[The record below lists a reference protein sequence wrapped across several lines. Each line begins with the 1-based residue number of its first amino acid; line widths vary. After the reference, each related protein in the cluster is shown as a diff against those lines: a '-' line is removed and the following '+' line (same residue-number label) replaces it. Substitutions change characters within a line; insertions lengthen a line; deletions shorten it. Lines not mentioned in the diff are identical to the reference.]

1 MSANSRLTIA
11 AHVLTWMSMDQQGG
25 RVATSDRIAESVQ
38 TNPVVIRR
46 CLGELRAA
54 GLVEARRGAGA
65 GWRLTREPADVTL
78 LDVYRAVEDGPLFA
92 MHATPPNLGCPVG
105 SGIRPAL
112 DGVYAGVEANLQKQL
127 RATTIADLLDD
138 INGRKMG

>member
-11 AHVLTWMSMDQQGG
+11 THILTWMAMDQLNGQ
-25 RVATSDRIAESVQ
+25 VATSDRIAESVQ

-54 GLVEARRGAGA
+54 GLVESRRGAGA
-65 GWRLTREPADVTL
+65 GWRLTREPGEVTL

-92 MHATPPNLGCPVG
+92 MHATPPNPCCPVG
-105 SGIRPAL
+105 AGIRPAL
-112 DGVYAGVEANLQKQL
+112 DGVYAEVEDRLRAQL
-127 RATTIADLLDD
+127 AATTIADLLND
-138 INGRKMG
+138 INDRHTG

>member
-11 AHVLTWMSMDQQGG
+11 AHVLTWMAMDQESG

-38 TNPVVIRR
+38 TQPRR
-46 CLGELRAA
+46 DPPLPGASLRAA

-65 GWRLTREPADVTL
+65 GWRLTREPAEVTL
-78 LDVYRAVEDGPLFA
+78 LDVYRAIEDGPLFA

-105 SGIRPAL
+105 SRHPPGARR
-112 DGVYAGVEANLQKQL
+112 GVRG
-127 RATTIADLLDD
+127 
-138 INGRKMG
+138 GRGTSPVPVGRHHNRRSH

>member
-11 AHVLTWMSMDQQGG
+11 AHVLTWMAMDQQNGQ
-25 RVATSDRIAESVQ
+25 VATSDRIAGSVQ

-54 GLVEARRGAGA
+54 GLVESRRGAGA
-65 GWRLTREPADVTL
+65 GWRLTREPQDVTL

-92 MHATPPNLGCPVG
+92 MHATPPNQGCPVG
-105 SGIRPAL
+105 AGIRPAL
-112 DGVYAGVEANLQKQL
+112 DGVYAEVEDRLQRQL
-127 RATTIADLLDD
+127 AATTIADLLND
-138 INGRKMG
+138 INARKMG

>member
-11 AHVLTWMSMDQQGG
+11 AHVLTWMAMDQESG

-46 CLGELRAA
+46 YLGELRAA

-65 GWRLTREPADVTL
+65 GWRLTREPAEVTL

-112 DGVYAGVEANLQKQL
+112 GEVYAGVEERLRAQL
-127 RATTIADLLDD
+127 AATTIADLLND
-138 INGRKMG
+138 IRGSKNG